1 MANWRRS
8 RSRRGPVSAGRPT
21 TLRAPIVPLEER
33 CVPASLTLTVGPN
46 VNVSHL
52 PGNDSEAA
60 IAVNPTNPKNVAVV
74 CMDEASAN
82 MVRVYH
88 SFDGGTTW
96 ADQDIGPALSPQAAG
111 DGQIKFDKFGNLFVT
126 LLDFSAGCQLLMS
139 SDGGQTFTLLGDP
152 IPGSVDRLSG
162 LGPDQPSIAVGPGPT
177 PGTGSIWI
185 SAALSILNNQN
196 VLTQVI
202 EVDGALITGL
212 GKVGAFNTLPAT
224 VPGSIA
230 GNFGDIAVGPKG
242 QVLVTFEAPA
252 FGTGPAG
259 IYMSVNSQ
267 GLTALTAFS
276 QAKLVT
282 KVNVGGMYPIPAQPN
297 RAIDAEANLAYDRS
311 GGSHNGRAYLV
322 YTDAPSALSSAT
334 NIFVRYSDDSGTT
347 WSNAVRVNDDTGT
360 NSQFFSSIAVD
371 QATGNLAVGWM
382 DCRNSATNTQAEYF
396 VSASTDGGST
406 FLPNAQ
412 VSRGLSDVFH
422 KTGVPPDQFDFGDF
436 YYLDVYNN
444 AIHVVWPD
452 NSTALGNNPDLPN
465 FDLATATITI
475 GNNSGGGPGG
485 SNGGTIL
492 VGADA
497 GLPPIVRLVNSA
509 TGATVFQTMAFS
521 PTFTGGVRVARGD
534 VNGDGTPDL
543 IVAAGPGGGP
553 QVKVF
558 DGVTHRVIANFY
570 AFSPVFT
577 GGVYVAA
584 GDVNA
589 ATSAGGDRIDDVIV
603 GAGAGGGPQVKVFNV
618 ADGTLMRNFYAF
630 SSSFKGGVT
639 VAAGD
644 VDGAKDAKG
653 NPTDDDIVVG
663 AGPGGGPQV
672 KVFDSASGSV
682 LASFF
687 AYSPAFHGGVTVA
700 AGDLNGD
707 GNADLVVGA
716 GPGSGNEVRAFSGA
730 DGQELLDFTAG
741 SYTQPVITQLGPR
754 VRVAQGVRVA
764 AEDLDGDG
772 LADIVLAPGAG
783 ISPVVQVRKGR
794 TGALIESFPALDPAF
809 LGGVFVG

>member
-1 MANWRRS
+1 MAIWWRS
-8 RSRRGPVSAGRPT
+8 RSRPRPAPARRPT
-21 TLRAPIVPLEER
+21 ALRAPIVRLEDR
-33 CVPASLTLTVGPN
+33 CVPAAPTLTVGPN

-60 IAVNPTNPKNVAVV
+60 IAVNPTNPKNVAAV
-74 CMDEASAN
+74 CMDEAGKNA
-82 MVRVYH
+82 VRVYH

-96 ADQDIGPALSPQAAG
+96 VGQDVGPALSPQAAG

-139 SDGGQTFTLLGDP
+139 SDGGQTLTPLGDP
-152 IPGSVDRLSG
+152 IPGAVDRLSG
-162 LGPDQPSIAVGPGPT
+162 LGPNQPSIAVGPGPT

-185 SAALSILNNQN
+185 SAALSVLTSQN
-196 VLTQVI
+196 VLIQVI
-202 EVDGALITGL
+202 EVDGALVTGL

-224 VPGSIA
+224 VPGSTA

-252 FGTGPAG
+252 FGPGPAG
-259 IYMSVNSQ
+259 IYTSVNSQ
-267 GLTALTAFS
+267 GLTALTAFG

-282 KVNVGGMYPIPAQPN
+282 NVNVGGMYPIPAQPN
-297 RAIDAEANLAYDRS
+297 RTIDAEANLAYDRS

-322 YTDAPSALSSAT
+322 YTDSPSGTSSDT
-334 NIFVRYSDDSGTT
+334 NVFVRHSDDDGAT

-360 NSQFFSSIAVD
+360 SSQFFSSVAVD
-371 QATGNLAVGWM
+371 QATGNVVAGWM

-396 VSASTDGGST
+396 VSASTDGGAT
-406 FLPNAQ
+406 FLPNVQ

-422 KTGVPPDQFDFGDF
+422 NTGVPPNQFDFGDY

-452 NSTALGNNPDLPN
+452 NSTALGSNPNLPN

-475 GNNSGGGPGG
+475 GNNNGGGGPGG
-485 SNGGTIL
+485 GNNGTIL

-497 GLPPIVRLVNSA
+497 GQPPIIRLVNIA

-521 PTFTGGVRVARGD
+521 PAFTGGVRVARGD

-558 DGVTHRVIANFY
+558 DGVTHRVIANYY

-589 ATSAGGDRIDDVIV
+589 ATSASGNRIDDIIV

-618 ADGTLMRNFYAF
+618 ADGTVMRNFYAF
-630 SSSFKGGVT
+630 SPFFRGGVT
-639 VAAGD
+639 VAAAD

-663 AGPGGGPQV
+663 AGFGGGSQV
-672 KVFDSASGSV
+672 KVFDGASGSV
-682 LASFF
+682 IRSLSAFPNAS
-687 AYSPAFHGGVTVA
+687 GGVFVA

-707 GNADLVVGA
+707 GNADIVVGT
-716 GPGSGNEVRAFSGA
+716 GPGGGNEVRAFSGA
-730 DGQELLDFTAG
+730 DGRQLLDFTAG
-741 SYTQPVITQLGPR
+741 SYTQAIVTQLGPR

-764 AEDLDGDG
+764 VEDVDGNG
-772 LADIVLAPGAG
+772 LADIVLVPGAG
-783 ISPVVQVRKGR
+783 ISPVAQVRKG
-794 TGALIESFPALDPAF
+794 TSGALISSFVALDPSL